1 MSFASGA
8 ADQELAL
15 SLTRE
20 GVIVMR
26 KLTARDAWA
35 TLIVAAVVIPFI
47 GYSAR
52 GSWPLVEDP
61 RGMAGVGIVGALLA
75 VWAFGRGVFR
85 SGTFGAVMTA
95 LAAVAVGFG
104 LAALIAENTWALLVP
119 MVAGLVAVW
128 LLGVLHD
135 AGGFTGRAIRHG

>member
-1 MSFASGA
+1 
-8 ADQELAL
+8 
-15 SLTRE
+15 
-20 GVIVMR
+20 MR

-35 TLIVAAVVIPFI
+35 TLIVAAVLIPFV

-52 GSWPLVEDP
+52 GTWPYVEDP

-75 VWAFGRGVFR
+75 VWAFGREAFVTGR
-85 SGTFGAVMTA
+85 FGSVMTV
-95 LAAVAVGFG
+95 LAVVAVGFG
-104 LAALIAENTWALLVP
+104 VAALIAESTWWLLVP

-135 AGGFTGRAIRHG
+135 AGSLTGRALRHG